1 MNIQSTTRVAICSAL
16 VAGAV
21 SAIATVGASAQTFE
35 MKIGFATINDSQHK
49 SANWIRDELA
59 RTTGGR
65 IKAKIFPL
73 SQLGK
78 IPRQIEGIQL
88 GTQEAFVTPPGFF
101 VGINPAFQV
110 PDAPALFDDMLH
122 QARTLNH
129 PTVRDKFLSLAEH
142 AGVVG
147 SYIWCAGDTS
157 FATRDAFKTLADLRG
172 MKIRVLASKIEV
184 ALMKQFGAAGVP
196 MPYSEVLPA
205 IQRRVVDGVRSGII
219 VMGPSKF
226 YTAAKHLT
234 LTGQG
239 YIPSAMWL
247 SKAWLNK
254 LPADLRQAVFDAGKK
269 VSPLVAQW
277 AVDLTRQWERKWG
290 ELGGTVHRLS
300 PADQAEFKRRVQ
312 PLGDKMLGS
321 NPKTAE
327 MYKLVKAAAV
337 MTRK

>member
-1 MNIQSTTRVAICSAL
+1 MRPMHTIRLALVSAL
-16 VAGAV
+16 AAGAV
-21 SAIATVGASAQTFE
+21 SAVAPVGAIAQTFV
-35 MKIGFATINDSQHK
+35 MKVGFATINDSQHK
-49 SANWIRDELA
+49 SANWMRDELA
-59 RTTGGR
+59 KTTGGR
-65 IKAKIFPL
+65 IKVKVFPL

-88 GTQEAFVTPPGFF
+88 GTQEAFITPPGFF
-101 VGINPAFQV
+101 VGINPAFQA

-129 PTVRDKFLSLAEH
+129 PSLREKFLGLAKH

-147 SYIWCAGDTS
+147 NYIWCAGDTS
-157 FATRDAFKTLADLRG
+157 FAMREPFKTLADLRG
-172 MKIRVLASKIEV
+172 RKIRVLASKIEV
-184 ALMKQFGAAGVP
+184 ALVKQFGAAGVP

-247 SKAWLNK
+247 SQVWLNK
-254 LPADLRQAVFDAGKK
+254 LPGDLKQAVFDAGKK
-269 VSPLVAQW
+269 VTPLVAQW
-277 AVDLTRQWERKWG
+277 AVELTREWERKWG
-290 ELGGTVHRLS
+290 EVGGTVYRLS
-300 PADQAEFKRRVQ
+300 AADQEEFNKRVR

-327 MYKLVKAAAV
+327 IYNLMKAAAKL
-337 MTRK
+337 TRK